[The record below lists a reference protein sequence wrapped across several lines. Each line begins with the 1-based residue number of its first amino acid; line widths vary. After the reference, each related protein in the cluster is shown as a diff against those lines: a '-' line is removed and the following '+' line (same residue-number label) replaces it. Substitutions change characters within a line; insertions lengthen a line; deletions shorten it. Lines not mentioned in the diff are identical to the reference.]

1 MEPSKAT
8 APSSTGSIDAIG
20 TFDRLREAFFSYYDT
35 PFGLANESLQRERR
49 ELLDHDGGI
58 YRRPLLE
65 LRPEYVTVG
74 RDVAASV
81 SAADAPDELAGF
93 VSAGL
98 IPPGRELYR
107 HQEAALELGQSAG
120 RNLVITAGTGS
131 GKTESFLLPLFS
143 RLVAESR
150 SWAGA
155 GKSSG
160 AWWKNDDTPFT
171 SQREGER
178 GHSAAVRAI
187 ILYPMNALV
196 DDQLVRLRKALDS
209 DEARAWL
216 DANRNGHRF
225 YFGRYTGATP
235 VTGSRSD
242 KRAVANLRTFLR
254 ETEKRGNAAQTV
266 GGEAS
271 YFVPR
276 LDGAEMRSRWD
287 MADAPPDILISN
299 YSMLNVLMLRDR
311 DRQFFDQTR
320 DWLDAD
326 KANRFTLV
334 VDELHTYRGTAG
346 TEVALMIR
354 NLKHR
359 LGLTDRPEQLQIIA
373 ASASLDAKRD
383 GEYLEQFFGVETD
396 TFDFLEGETREP
408 VSIGDD
414 ISEIGQALLADS
426 PDITA
431 DQDRL
436 AAEALYGAFY
446 MASNGEPGSIAKAK
460 GLRDLGQDLFP
471 AIPEEED
478 RDAALRLLLARAASG
493 DSAAWPRLRSHLF
506 FRNVPGVWACTDPN
520 CTEVGVADSDRT
532 VGRLYIEP
540 TARCACGSRV
550 LELLYCQNCG
560 DVLLGGFTYETNPQL
575 KPERALL
582 LPDVPDLAKLPD
594 QVALDRTANNYIVYW
609 PRTSRPDVE
618 GLSWTRDNDNVSYA
632 FRRARLQPS
641 NGELI
646 VTDADDFT
654 GWKAEVYTTKLQ
666 KGPRAGKWKREP
678 TSLLP
683 FPTVCPACGDDW
695 EIKYG
700 DSGALP
706 HTDPRRQRSPI
717 RGMRTGFEKI
727 NQVLITELLE
737 EMPAHQKKTIVFT
750 DSRQDAAKLS
760 SGINLRHYQDLLR
773 LLMYQAISVDSD
785 PMADIDLARKYYLD
799 DEKGQA
805 EKDAIARLRTRDK
818 ATFNELRDVWEEA
831 EPGDE
836 RSIIQRLA
844 GEPTLPL
851 LTKAV
856 SAELLLLGM
865 NPGGPH
871 SSLQAAKGTAKERW
885 STLYTWG
892 AVPKV
897 KTALSDPQERLLEQ
911 IQSRLGDE
919 ILDGLFSG
927 AGRDF
932 ESLGL
937 GWLALS
943 NADTAAAKPESPQA
957 MANSSLRV
965 LADTRRFAGYRD
977 ERDQPPAKLKKYWK
991 ALAEKFGLEEHD
1003 VHERVLQVWGTDVA
1017 KYCIRREAVVLKRPT
1032 GEAWSCATCRRQHL
1046 VRGSGLCTRCCRE
1059 LPLESQ
1065 DVEHAADFYALRAT
1079 TAAGRFRLRAAELTG
1094 QTDRIDAQSRQTR
1107 FQNVFLDDLENEK
1120 ADGID
1125 LLSVTTTMEAG
1136 VDIGSLEGVV
1146 LANMPPTRFNYQ
1158 QRVGRAG
1165 RRDSPVA
1172 IALTVCRGRS
1182 HDEYY
1187 FERPELITNEP
1198 TPKPYL
1204 ALDRE
1209 EIYKRALTSEVLRR
1223 AFASLGSALTDLDG
1237 ISALSN
1243 NTHGQFGLV
1252 KEWAQLRSPVHGW
1265 LKGAAESISEA
1276 AQVLAQRTEFSTSTQ
1291 KWVSWCQ
1298 TGLLSEIDEVLDKGT
1313 AGSPDLSQRLAEEGL
1328 LPMFGFPS
1336 KVRNLH
1342 LSAPSK
1348 SYPWPPAGVID
1359 RDSAMAVSQFS
1370 PGAEVVRDGLVY
1382 PVIGVASF
1390 KPSGRQAQSVSEP
1403 MGPVRHIDVCRRCSF
1418 IFEAPADRPKED
1430 GPCPRC
1436 SADPG
1441 VYQTV
1446 DMREPLGYRAGK
1458 SRDFDGNFSW
1468 STRAMAARA
1477 LADLESL
1484 EKQEV
1489 KNAVAHSGRGRRF
1502 VVNDNGGRLFEFRA
1516 APATSGWGGY
1526 ISTAADSRSTYE
1538 SGVGDPFSVALGSVQ
1553 PTDLFFLGAQSPVN
1567 SAAGIRLNL
1576 LGGTLQPGGPVDGTH
1591 GRRAAW
1597 YSLAFLM
1604 RTVAAVQLDI
1614 QTLELAA
1621 GIHSGLRDGAPATYA
1636 FLADTLENGAGFSSH
1651 LGEPEAFEKLLEKVD
1666 TYLAELALPG
1676 HSQTCT
1682 TSCYKCLRD
1691 YSNMAYHALLDWRLA
1706 GDLFAVLS
1714 SLPLPDQRAEEAK
1727 KLEQWCR
1734 AYGGTQIEGLPAA
1747 TAVVE
1752 GNTFGKIGVIVRHP
1766 LEASE
1771 TTLIAERLADALA
1784 QLEDRVPDL
1793 DGTVFIDSFTIER
1806 DPSQVISMAADL
1818 TRRA

>member
-1 MEPSKAT
+1 MKASDAT
-8 APSSTGSIDAIG
+8 SSAKVRSIDAIG

-35 PFGLANESLQRERR
+35 PFGLSSESLQRERR
-49 ELLDHDGGI
+49 ELLDRDGGI
-58 YRRPLLE
+58 YRHPLLE

-74 RDVAASV
+74 HDMAASAF
-81 SAADAPDELAGF
+81 AAGAPEELAGF
-93 VSAGL
+93 VAAGL

-107 HQEAALELGQSAG
+107 HQEAALRLGQSSG

-131 GKTESFLLPLFS
+131 GKTESFLLPLLS

-150 SWAGA
+150 SWTGS
-155 GKSSG
+155 GTLPG
-160 AWWKNDDTPFT
+160 AWWENDDAQFMP
-171 SQREGER
+171 QREGEEGR
-178 GHSAAVRAI
+178 SAAVRAI

-209 DEARAWL
+209 DEVRAWL
-216 DANRNGHRF
+216 DANRDGHRF

-235 VTGSRSD
+235 VTGSRKD
-242 KRAVANLRTFLR
+242 KRAVTNLRTFLR
-254 ETEKRGNAAQTV
+254 ETQKRGNAAQAV
-266 GGEAS
+266 GGEAA

-299 YSMLNVLMLRDR
+299 YSMLNVLMLRGR
-311 DRQFFDQTR
+311 DSQFFDRTR
-320 DWLDAD
+320 EWLDAD

-373 ASASLDAKRD
+373 ASASLDARRD
-383 GEYLEQFFGVETD
+383 GEYLEQFFGVGPD

-408 VSIGDD
+408 ESIGND
-414 ISEIGQALLADS
+414 ISAIGQALRAKS
-426 PDITA
+426 PMISSE
-431 DQDRL
+431 QDVE
-436 AAEALYGAFY
+436 ASEALYGAFY
-446 MASNGEPGSIAKAK
+446 TKNEGKPGFTARAK
-460 GLRDLGQDLFP
+460 GLEDLARDLFP
-471 AIPEEED
+471 AIPDEKD
-478 RDAALRLLLARAASG
+478 RKEALRLLLARASSG
-493 DSAAWPRLRSHLF
+493 DSGAWPRLRSHLF
-506 FRNVPGVWACTDPN
+506 FRNVPGVWACTDPK
-520 CTEVGVADSDRT
+520 CTEVAVPDPDRT

-540 TARCACGSRV
+540 TSRCACGSRV

-560 DVLLGGFTYETNPQL
+560 DVLLGGFTPEANPQL
-575 KPERALL
+575 KPGKMLL

-594 QVALDRTANNYIVYW
+594 QVALDRTANNYVVYW
-609 PRTSRPDVE
+609 PRTDTPDVDA
-618 GLSWTRDNDNVSYA
+618 LSWSRDNDNVKYG
-632 FRRARLQPS
+632 FRQARLKPA
-641 NGELI
+641 NGELS
-646 VTDADDFT
+646 VTDDGEFT

-666 KGPRAGKWKREP
+666 RGPRAGQWKRDP

-700 DSGALP
+700 ESGALP

-727 NQVLITELLE
+727 NQVLITEMLE

-773 LLMYQAISVDSD
+773 LLMYEAISVDTD
-785 PMADIDLARKYYLD
+785 PMADIDLARKYCV
-799 DEKGQA
+799 EGARGQA
-805 EKDAIARLRTRDK
+805 EKDAMARLRQRDK
-818 ATFNELRDVWEEA
+818 AALADLRDVWDDPEL
-831 EPGDE
+831 GDE
-836 RSIIQRLA
+836 HSIVQRLA

-851 LTKAV
+851 LAKAV
-856 SAELLLLGM
+856 SAELLLMGM

-871 SSLQAAKGTAKERW
+871 SSLQAVKGNAKERW
-885 STLYTWG
+885 SALYSWG
-892 AVPKV
+892 AAPRIKS
-897 KTALSDPQERLLEQ
+897 ALSDPQERLLEQ
-911 IQSRLGDE
+911 IQSRLADE

-943 NADTAAAKPESPQA
+943 EMTIGTAEPESPQA

-991 ALAEKFGLEEHD
+991 ALAEKFGLEESQVQD
-1003 VHERVLQVWGTDVA
+1003 RVLQVWGSDVA
-1017 KYCIRREAVVLKRPT
+1017 GYCIRREAVVLKRPT
-1032 GEAWSCATCRRQHL
+1032 GEAWRCAKCRRQHL
-1046 VRGSGLCTRCCRE
+1046 VRGSGLCTRCRRE
-1059 LPLESQ
+1059 LPEAPTE
-1065 DVEHAADFYALRAT
+1065 VEHANDFYALRAT

-1094 QTDRIDAQSRQTR
+1094 QTDRVDAQSRQTR
-1107 FQNVFLDDLENEK
+1107 FQNVFLDDLENDK
-1120 ADGID
+1120 SDGID

-1198 TPKPYL
+1198 TPRPYL

-1209 EIYKRALTSEVLRR
+1209 EIYRRALTSEVLRR
-1223 AFASLGSALTDLDG
+1223 AFDSLGAALTDLDG
-1237 ISALSN
+1237 VSALSN

-1252 KEWAQLRSPVHGW
+1252 KEWPLLRGPVRGW
-1265 LKGAAESISEA
+1265 LEGAETSISEA
-1276 AQVLAQRTEFSTSTQ
+1276 ADVLARRTEFANGNQ

-1298 TGLLSEIDEVLDKGT
+1298 NGLLVEIDKVLDNGSV
-1313 AGSPDLSQRLAEEGL
+1313 GSPDLSQRLAEEGL

-1336 KVRNLH
+1336 KVRNLY
-1342 LSAPSK
+1342 LAEPK
-1348 SYPWPPAGVID
+1348 QSYPWPPTGVID

-1390 KPSGRQAQSVSEP
+1390 KPFGTRAQSEQEP
-1403 MGPVRHIDVCRRCSF
+1403 MGDVRHIDVCRRCSF
-1418 IFEAPADRPKED
+1418 LFEAPADRPKQD

-1436 SADPG
+1436 SADAG

-1484 EKQEV
+1484 DKQEV
-1489 KNAVAHSGRGRRF
+1489 NNAVAHSGRGRRF

-1516 APATSGWGGY
+1516 APATSTWGGY
-1526 ISTAADSRSTYE
+1526 ISTAAGSSSTYE
-1538 SGVGDPFSVALGSVQ
+1538 LGVGDPFSVALGSVQ
-1553 PTDLFFLGAQSPVN
+1553 PTDLFFIGAQSPVD

-1576 LGGTLQPGGPVDGTH
+1576 QGGNLQPGGPVDGTH

-1597 YSLAFLM
+1597 YSLAFLL
-1604 RTVAAVQLDI
+1604 RTVSAVHLDI

-1621 GIHSGLRDGAPATYA
+1621 GIHSGLRNGVPSTYA

-1651 LGEPEAFEKLLEKVD
+1651 LGERETFKQLLAKVD
-1666 TYLAELALPG
+1666 AYLVELEDPE
-1676 HSQTCT
+1676 HSETCS

-1714 SLPLPDQRAEEAK
+1714 SLPLPDRRIEDTR

-1734 AYGGTQIEGLPAA
+1734 AYGGNLIEGMPAA
-1747 TAVVE
+1747 AAVVD
-1752 GNTFGKIGVIVRHP
+1752 GHTFGKIGVVVRHP

-1771 TTLIAERLADALA
+1771 TTLIADRLSETLA
-1784 QLEDRVPDL
+1784 QLEVQAPDIR
-1793 DGTVFIDSFTIER
+1793 GTVIIDSFTIER
-1806 DPSQVISMAADL
+1806 DPSQVISMAAHL
-1818 TRRA
+1818 KSRF